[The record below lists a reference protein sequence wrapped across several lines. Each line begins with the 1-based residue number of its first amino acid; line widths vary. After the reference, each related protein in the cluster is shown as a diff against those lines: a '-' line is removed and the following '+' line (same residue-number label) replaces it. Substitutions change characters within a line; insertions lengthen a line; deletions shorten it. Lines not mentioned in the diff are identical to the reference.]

1 MSGVLRFTIG
11 LVMSIAFCGLH
22 IPCKAKEIQKKPNKT
37 TNAAPQ
43 KSKSQTP
50 SSFNSSASGAYLDR
64 LREKMDKHWYLADG
78 THHVVIKA
86 IVLSNGSVE
95 NVELSS
101 TPKSEAAEQA
111 ANEAFLKAQPL
122 EALPSGSG
130 EKCCII
136 LNMESYADPHGDSR
150 RTVRSRMEVV
160 KPTSSTAQDSLQE
173 KPKSE

>member
-11 LVMSIAFCGLH
+11 LFMSIAFCALH
-22 IPCKAKEIQKKPNKT
+22 IPCNAKQIQKNQVKQAQAK
-37 TNAAPQ
+37 PQ
-43 KSKSQTP
+43 KTKQQST
-50 SSFNSSASGAYLDR
+50 SSFNSAASGAYLDR

-122 EALPSGSG
+122 ESLPSGSG

-136 LNMESYADPHGDSR
+136 LNMESFADPHGDSR
-150 RTVRSRMEVV
+150 RTVRSRMEVIR
-160 KPTSSTAQDSLQE
+160 PTSSSPDSSIE

>member
-1 MSGVLRFTIG
+1 MSGVFYTSMG
-11 LVMSIAFCGLH
+11 LALSIAFCSAL
-22 IPCKAKEIQKKPNKT
+22 IPCNAKQIQKKQNKT
-37 TNAAPQ
+37 TQSTPQ
-43 KSKSQTP
+43 KTKSQTP

-86 IVLSNGSVE
+86 IILSNGSVE

-130 EKCCII
+130 QKCCII

-160 KPTSSTAQDSLQE
+160 KPTSSEAPDTAQE